1 MKPRNSGAT
10 GSGNRAGSPWHG
22 AREAGEQNENDG
34 LMPQRRNIIVRAL
47 PVPGLIALETEMCE
61 HKGIGHPDTITDG
74 VCEAAARALAQAYLR
89 TAGRVLHFNV
99 DKGLLI
105 AGQSRVRF
113 GGGEVIEPIKLI
125 VCGRATHPGAGFD
138 VGGMVV
144 EAARAFLR
152 KNIRSDL
159 SQIPVI
165 AEVRQGSPSLQQI
178 YSGKASTR
186 VANDTSFGAGY
197 APYSELEQR
206 VLQLA
211 ATLKSGPF
219 RQAFPAAG
227 DDFKIMGLRMD
238 ATYTFTLAIAMIDRH
253 VGNVKQYVGIKQA
266 ICDHLGRTL
275 PQPCSMVLNALD
287 DVNALD
293 ESDLYLT
300 VTGLSAEMGDDGQV
314 GRGNRVNGLITPGRP
329 MSLEAAAGKN
339 PVAHVGK
346 LYNVLAHVTAHTICR
361 EIPEVREATVKIVS
375 MIGRPVDQ
383 PQAVAVDVS
392 LSSEASP
399 ALLDRIRVVVNRQ
412 FDGMEEL
419 TRQIIHGEIPVY

>member
-1 MKPRNSGAT
+1 M
-10 GSGNRAGSPWHG
+10 
-22 AREAGEQNENDG
+22 Q
-34 LMPQRRNIIVRAL
+34 QRRNIIVRAL

-74 VCEAAARALAQAYLR
+74 VCEAAARALAQAYVR
-89 TAGRVLHFNV
+89 TSGRVLHFNV
-99 DKGLLI
+99 DKGLLV

-125 VCGRATHPGAGFD
+125 VCGRATDPGAGFD
-138 VGGMVV
+138 PGGLVV
-144 EAARAFLR
+144 AAARAFLR
-152 KNIRSDL
+152 DNIRSDL
-159 SQIPVI
+159 SRIPVI
-165 AEVRQGSPSLQQI
+165 AEVRSGSLSLQQV
-178 YSGKASTR
+178 YAGKASAR

-211 ATLKSGPF
+211 ATLKSDPF

-227 DDFKIMGLRMD
+227 DDFKIMGLRCG
-238 ATYTFTLAIAMIDRH
+238 AACTFTLAIAMIDRH
-253 VGNVKQYVGIKQA
+253 IGSVKQYVEIKQA
-266 ICDHLGRTL
+266 ICDHLGRSL
-275 PQPCSMVLNALD
+275 PQPSALVLNALD
-287 DVNALD
+287 DLNAVD
-293 ESDLYLT
+293 ESGLYLT

-339 PVAHVGK
+339 PAAHVGK
-346 LYNVLAHVTAHTICR
+346 LYNVLAHVTAHAICA
-361 EIPEVREATVKIVS
+361 EVPEVREATVKIVS

-392 LSSEASP
+392 LSAQASP
-399 ALLDRIRVVVNRQ
+399 ALLDRIRAVVNRQ
-412 FDGMEEL
+412 FDGMDEL
-419 TRQIIHGEIPVY
+419 TRRIIEGEIAVY